1 MKNSKFSTVGTFV
14 ELEENLQIVINSV
27 SGEFD
32 LTPGKWNNEEF
43 TLQLARIIEEMIV
56 RDFHRLVNMLYR
68 LDVDEQKLKNELKNN
83 PGSPAG
89 LQIANLILERQM
101 EKIKFRK
108 QTDKNVDIPDNER
121 W

>member
-1 MKNSKFSTVGTFV
+1 LK
-14 ELEENLQIVINSV
+14 ENLQIVINSV

-32 LTPGKWNNEEF
+32 LTPGKWNREEF
-43 TLQLARIIEEMIV
+43 TLQLARIIEELIE
-56 RDFHRLVNMLYR
+56 RDFPRLINILYR
-68 LDVDEQKLKNELKNN
+68 LDVDEQKLKNELKDN

-89 LQIANLILERQM
+89 RQIANLIVERQL
-101 EKIKFRK
+101 EKLKTRK

>member
-1 MKNSKFSTVGTFV
+1 LK
-14 ELEENLQIVINSV
+14 ENLQIVINGV

-32 LTPGKWNNEEF
+32 LTPGKWNREEF
-43 TLQLARIIEEMIV
+43 TLQLARIIEELIA
-56 RDFHRLVNMLYR
+56 RDFPRLINILYR
-68 LDVDEQKLKNELKNN
+68 LDVDEQKLKNELKDN

-89 LQIANLILERQM
+89 LQIANLIVERQL
-101 EKIKFRK
+101 EKLKTRK